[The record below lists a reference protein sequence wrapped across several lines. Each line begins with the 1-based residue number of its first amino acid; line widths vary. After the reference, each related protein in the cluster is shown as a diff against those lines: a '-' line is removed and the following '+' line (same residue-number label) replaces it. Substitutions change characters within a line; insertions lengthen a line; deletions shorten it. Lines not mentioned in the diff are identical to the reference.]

1 MSTEPSYKTNGTSIC
16 GFYYSNLVN
25 ELLGDNACDLNAF
38 SEAYNLSPPQLP
50 PPKKNYCPQVILS
63 YLNLRS

>member
-38 SEAYNLSPPQLP
+38 SEAYNLKQLP
-50 PPKKNYCPQVILS
+50 PTKDYYPQVILS